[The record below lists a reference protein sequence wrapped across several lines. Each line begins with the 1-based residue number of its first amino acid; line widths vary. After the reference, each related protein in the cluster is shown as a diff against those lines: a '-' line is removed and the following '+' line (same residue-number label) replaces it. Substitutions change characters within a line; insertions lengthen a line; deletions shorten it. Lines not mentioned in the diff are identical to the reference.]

1 LFTFS
6 LTVCIP
12 MKMVRSTVPSNA
24 QQEDQVNG
32 MPRGM
37 SRLCRLLSREEK
49 DDQYWFL
56 KLLAKEK
63 ALKSLCHH
71 PYITAFLDL
80 HYSTVEKARSQM
92 KDSVPHLA
100 LTLLFLVLVSTMPGH
115 LQDNYLN
122 VLWLAIVP
130 CATVLLIDIISLRWI
145 ANKCI
150 NKGLDGSLVKD
161 IGHRQESGFERIA
174 RYFVTFTHIFGYII
188 SAAALAF
195 GGLASAQ
202 RKLLNNA
209 LNNAL
214 NNGTNIGG
222 GPKCEENQNDKTLK
236 YTLEIMLLVYP
247 MLLMGVEITQMK
259 SAGLR
264 NYIKSS
270 KNRTDLVG
278 IVFAFIIAS
287 VSMFFEDICRYGWIP
302 NLIWIVI
309 LLSFTQLI
317 YDIVDCLP
325 NNDNFHAQH
334 YLHMVT
340 QVAKKYFA
348 LMMWFFPF
356 LMAFAACF
364 KAMANDDKEDEFA
377 PNLFGAFVRTMVWF
391 VGEVE
396 NEDMW
401 ISDKDGNGIHTK
413 IEDWMAKFI
422 LLVFIFLF
430 VVVVMNLMNAVA
442 IVDIQELRNDVIGIR
457 NRKKIKEIIEQN
469 PEVSDKSY
477 TSEIQQDP
485 KPQSDNWFLGLFID
499 KGYFCES
506 ELDEHRRKNFL
517 PEATF
522 SALKECCMEQTWNK
536 VTPRKLCENVVR
548 SISQHSGPAS
558 PSVAIPGSSFAV
570 IHETPTNTRSR
581 NHSAPAFDNT
591 RL

>member
-1 LFTFS
+1 MAGRNKISTFFELTNNQDMLCDIKQGKPLALILEDYFESKSCVNIDYEKNQLS
-6 LTVCIP
+6 LSFKIFNTAMGEKIQVNSENIENGNQSNTSADAIP
-12 MKMVRSTVPSNA
+12 LKTVRSTVPSNA
-24 QQEDQVNG
+24 QQEDQVDG
-32 MPRGM
+32 MSRGM
-37 SRLCRLLSREEK
+37 SRVYRLLSREEK
-49 DDQYWFL
+49 DDKYWFL

-80 HYSTVEKARSQM
+80 QYSIVEKARSQM

-115 LQDNYLN
+115 LQDNYQN
-122 VLWLAIVP
+122 VLWLATVP
-130 CATVLLIDIISLRWI
+130 CATVLLIDTISLRCI

-150 NKGLDGSLVKD
+150 NKSLDGSLVKD
-161 IGHRQESGFERIA
+161 IGHRQESGFERTA
-174 RYFVTFTHIFGYII
+174 RYFVTFTHIFGYFI
-188 SAAALAF
+188 SVAALAF
-195 GGLASAQ
+195 GYLVSGPREL
-202 RKLLNNA
+202 

-214 NNGTNIGG
+214 NNGTNIGR

-287 VSMFFEDICRYGWIP
+287 VSMYHEDICRYGWIP

-340 QVAKKYFA
+340 QVAKRYFA
-348 LMMWFFPF
+348 IMMWFFPF

-364 KAMANDDKEDEFA
+364 KGK
-377 PNLFGAFVRTMVWF
+377 
-391 VGEVE
+391 
-396 NEDMW
+396 
-401 ISDKDGNGIHTK
+401 
-413 IEDWMAKFI
+413 
-422 LLVFIFLF
+422 
-430 VVVVMNLMNAVA
+430 
-442 IVDIQELRNDVIGIR
+442 
-457 NRKKIKEIIEQN
+457 
-469 PEVSDKSY
+469 
-477 TSEIQQDP
+477 
-485 KPQSDNWFLGLFID
+485 
-499 KGYFCES
+499 
-506 ELDEHRRKNFL
+506 
-517 PEATF
+517 
-522 SALKECCMEQTWNK
+522 
-536 VTPRKLCENVVR
+536 
-548 SISQHSGPAS
+548 
-558 PSVAIPGSSFAV
+558 
-570 IHETPTNTRSR
+570 
-581 NHSAPAFDNT
+581 
-591 RL
+591 